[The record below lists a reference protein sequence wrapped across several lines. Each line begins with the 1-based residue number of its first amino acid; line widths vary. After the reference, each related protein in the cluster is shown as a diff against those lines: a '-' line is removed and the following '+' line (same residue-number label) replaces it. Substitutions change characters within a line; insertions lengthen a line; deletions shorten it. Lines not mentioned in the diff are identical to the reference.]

1 MSEPTILR
9 DWNLRRVVSRSRGR
23 YAGVLVG
30 YDRPDHRVTTSP
42 IAAIDGDTVRTRSG
56 GVYRVEGPG
65 MWARESLTD
74 FDYPFYLDTD
84 GAEAWPP
91 GCEVPPVGGDENA

>member
-9 DWNLRRVVSRSRGR
+9 DWSLRRVVSRSRGR

-30 YDRPDHRVTTSP
+30 YDRPDHRVMTSP

-56 GVYRVEGPG
+56 GVYRIEGRG
-65 MWARESLTD
+65 EWRESLSD
-74 FDYPFYLDTD
+74 FPYPFYLDTD

-91 GCEVPPVGGDENA
+91 GGEVPPVEEDEDV